1 MWHSSKIGHM
11 VATIIYIYMFHDAI
25 DVMVLFG
32 HIAWIIICMLYV
44 AKICKEAE
52 TSSLQSSPSR
62 KRAQPKKC
70 DTTDIQRKVSC
81 QTGPSISPKMTS
93 LVVTL
98 RSFEGFNFDRSAY
111 VGQPRT
117 RQSRSINAS
126 QCGSWDDVI
135 RDGKERLGVMRN
147 GHLQEVVC
155 LILSEGLFWVNYNDL
170 TTTSLEIMVSKGNHP
185 QMALIQVSEI
195 L

>member
-1 MWHSSKIGHM
+1 
-11 VATIIYIYMFHDAI
+11 
-25 DVMVLFG
+25 
-32 HIAWIIICMLYV
+32 MLQRF
-44 AKICKEAE
+44 AKKQKLLRC
-52 TSSLQSSPSR
+52 SLSPSR

-98 RSFEGFNFDRSAY
+98 RSFESLNFDRSAY

-135 RDGKERLGVMRN
+135 RDGKERLGAMRN

-155 LILSEGLFWVNYNDL
+155 LILSEGLFVDQ
-170 TTTSLEIMVSKGNHP
+170 SKGYTGQEEGTKLANP
-185 QMALIQVSEI
+185 RCFFSEGSWKRAMQATFWTVYVI
-195 L
+195 

>member
-1 MWHSSKIGHM
+1 
-11 VATIIYIYMFHDAI
+11 MFHDAI
-25 DVMVLFG
+25 DVMVLFLTYSVDNY
-32 HIAWIIICMLYV
+32 IYMLYV

-52 TSSLQSSPSR
+52 TSPLQSFPH
-62 KRAQPKKC
+62 QKKSSAKKNA
-70 DTTDIQRKVSC
+70 TPQTFKEKVSC
-81 QTGPSISPKMTS
+81 QTGPSIYPKMTS

-98 RSFEGFNFDRSAY
+98 RSFEGLNFDRSAY

-126 QCGSWDDVI
+126 QCGPWDDVI

-155 LILSEGLFWVNYNDL
+155 LILNEGLLSGKHTKSYGKWWFIVDFPIKNGDF
-170 TTTSLEIMVSKGNHP
+170 P
-185 QMALIQVSEI
+185 
-195 L
+195 